1 MLGDGMNGRAARVLS
16 GSARV
21 VGLSAIIGLVAAC
34 GSHVPAPTVP
44 APAPVEAPIDPEA
57 ARAAEDAK
65 PSDNPA
71 VQIAC
76 GDFHTCALRADGT
89 VWCWG
94 RNRSGQVANGTE
106 VNRPKPAAV
115 PTLDEG
121 RSLALGSTFSC
132 ALRKDGT
139 LRCWG
144 SGKLLGDSVTRE
156 HIPPSLVTGLA
167 DVEEVQAGGYIACVR
182 IRAGKVRCWGVDG
195 PPKWKTPDVT
205 KAKQIVAAAAHG
217 CARFEDGAVKCWGEN
232 PWGGNGPFS
241 KPAITGAK
249 EIATGDA
256 FACAIVEQ
264 GKVRCWGRNDHGEL
278 GIAADHDYHQKPV
291 DVPGVVGAKSIA
303 AGESQA
309 CAVLEDGTAWCWGSN
324 TKGEL
329 GTSDAPS
336 TTEAPAKVRGAKD
349 FEQITLGTQHACAR
363 TKPGH
368 VLCWGA
374 NGAGQL
380 GDGTEVDSRKPVRV
394 RW

>member
-1 MLGDGMNGRAARVLS
+1 MLGRSMIGLS
-16 GSARV
+16 GRPRFAPPTGFAAV
-21 VGLSAIIGLVAAC
+21 AALLFAAC
-34 GSHVPAPTVP
+34 GASHPKEAVVA
-44 APAPVEAPIDPEA
+44 APVVVAPPIDPEI

-65 PSDNPA
+65 PGENPA
-71 VQIAC
+71 TQIAC
-76 GDFHTCALRADGT
+76 GDFHTCALRTDGT

-94 RNRSGQVANGTE
+94 RNRSGQVNVGTE
-106 VNRPKPAAV
+106 VNRPKAAV
-115 PTLDEG
+115 VASLDEG
-121 RSLALGSTFSC
+121 RSVALGSTFSC

-156 HIPPSLVTGLA
+156 HIGPSVVSGLT
-167 DVEEVQAGGYIACVR
+167 DVEEVQAGGYVACAR
-182 IRAGKVRCWGVDG
+182 LRTGKVKCWGIDT
-195 PPKWKTPDVT
+195 PPKWKTPDVS

-217 CARFEDGAVKCWGEN
+217 CARFEDGAVRCWGEN

-241 KPAITGAK
+241 KPAITGAR

-264 GKVRCWGRNDHGEL
+264 GKVKCWGRNDHGEL
-278 GIAADHDYHQKPV
+278 GVTADHDYHQKPI

-336 TTEAPAKVRGAKD
+336 TSEAPAPVRGVKD
-349 FEQITLGTQHACAR
+349 VVQISLGSQHTCAR
-363 TKPGH
+363 TKVGNIF
-368 VLCWGA
+368 CWGA

-380 GDGTEVDSRKPVRV
+380 GDGTEADRLKPVRV